1 MKEKLFTYQGKMT
14 EVIVPE
20 NDQKE
25 LFSYIQK
32 ARDEDLRFHL
42 LLQSLIHTE
51 KTLSNSL
58 GDIYSYLQDQRLY
71 DHLLL

>member
-42 LLQSLIHTE
+42 LLQSLIHT
-51 KTLSNSL
+51 
-58 GDIYSYLQDQRLY
+58 
-71 DHLLL
+71 

>member
-32 ARDEDLRFHL
+32 AREEDLRFHL

-58 GDIYSYLQDQRLY
+58 GDIYS
-71 DHLLL
+71 

>member
-14 EVIVPE
+14 EVIVSE

-25 LFSYIQK
+25 LNSYIQK

-42 LLQSLIHTE
+42 LLQSLILTE
-51 KTLSNSL
+51 KTLAT
-58 GDIYSYLQDQRLY
+58 
-71 DHLLL
+71 